1 MPINAMIAQG
11 SPDRGASALAITR
24 QNRQLGIENRNRN
37 SLLEMQGQR
46 LNMDQERHGMYQQAF
61 DQGQQDR
68 AATMQSEQAEAQ
80 LNNAYKLY
88 MSGNRDAFRTI
99 AELEGLDEEDLN
111 GLDVDKF
118 VQVNAQ
124 MRGLGQAAGNE
135 ISERAGPFGSS
146 IISDGTRFQVIEPP
160 REPTVT
166 PSYSQVVLAD
176 GTIGVLNSRTGEIR
190 TTGQKAPPTAAA
202 QKEQKASEKERL
214 RAENAAGAAE
224 NVLVAIKDA
233 KGLVARGTAGFGSET
248 AANRGY
254 EPAID
259 LRSAIETVKA
269 NLGFDRLQQ
278 MRDQSPTG
286 GALGQV
292 AVQELVS
299 LQATVASLD
308 QLQSPQD
315 LKNALDKI
323 DKHYRRWQETLGGSK
338 GGATGDWGDRKV
350 VRTGKANGRKV
361 VEYSD
366 GSVEY
371 AD

>member
-1 MPINAMIAQG
+1 MG
-11 SPDRGASALAITR
+11 SLMGQLVRKPHDVTITYSGDVTRFDTRPLTHAVLKGLLGAFTDKPVNYVSAPALAR
-24 QNRQLGIENRNRN
+24 DKGIHVRETT
-37 SLLEMQGQR
+37 S
-46 LNMDQERHGMYQQAF
+46 QAKADF
-61 DQGQQDR
+61 
-68 AATMQSEQAEAQ
+68 SN
-80 LNNAYKLY
+80 LIKVK
-88 MSGNRDAFRTI
+88 
-99 AELEGLDEEDLN
+99 LEGLDEEDLN

-124 MRGLGQAAGNE
+124 IRGIGQAAGND
-135 ISERAGPFGSS
+135 ISERDGPFGSR

-202 QKEQKASEKERL
+202 QKEQQASEKERL

-248 AANRGY
+248 AAKRGY

-278 MRDQSPTG
+278 MRESSPTG

-292 AVQELVS
+292 AVQELVA

-308 QLQSPQD
+308 PRQSPKQ
-315 LKNALDKI
+315 LAKNLEKI
-323 DKHYRRWQETLGGSK
+323 EGHYNNWLEVMRKAAGG
-338 GGATGDWGDRKV
+338 GDYLNATRPITGDGWGIEQ
-350 VRTGKANGRKV
+350 
-361 VEYSD
+361 VE
-366 GSVEY
+366 
-371 AD
+371 

>member
-1 MPINAMIAQG
+1 MPINAMVDPNAF
-11 SPDRGASALAITR
+11 RWGARFSEGRDSARQDQR
-24 QNRQLGIENRNRN
+24 QNA
-37 SLLEMQGQR
+37 LLDMHSKRVGMDEQR
-46 LNMDQERHGMYQQAF
+46 FGMEQQAF
-61 DQGQQDR
+61 AQGQQDR
-68 AATMQSEQAEAQ
+68 AATMQSEQVKGQ
-80 LNNAYKLY
+80 LDNAYKLY

-160 REPTVT
+160 REPTDT

-202 QKEQKASEKERL
+202 QNEQKASEKERL

-224 NVLVAIKDA
+224 NVLVAIGDA
-233 KGLVARGTAGFGSET
+233 TRLAGRGTAGFGSESL
-248 AANRGY
+248 ANRGY
-254 EPAID
+254 EPAIE

-278 MRDQSPTG
+278 MRESSPTG

-292 AVQELVS
+292 AVQELVA

-308 QLQSPQD
+308 PRQGPEQLK
-315 LKNALDKI
+315 KNLEKI
-323 DKHYRRWQETLGGSK
+323 EKHNSNWLEVMRKAAGGGDYLNATRPSAGGGWAIEPVQE
-338 GGATGDWGDRKV
+338 
-350 VRTGKANGRKV
+350 
-361 VEYSD
+361 
-366 GSVEY
+366 
-371 AD
+371 